1 LLLTQSAGA
10 FGVREKIWEIQLAQI
25 AVALGDENLAGN
37 GVAHRGDSSS
47 SPDGLRWE

>member
-25 AVALGDENLAGN
+25 AVALGDENLAGD
-37 GVAHRGDSSS
+37 GVAHLG
-47 SPDGLRWE
+47 